1 MSGLP
6 DTPFASRVYEAAGPV
21 FAHDSEN
28 NWAASKL
35 VRALAAPGEE
45 AWDVATRGIML
56 DPDLLPDGWVRWRAI
71 ADGIDPDSAPLGV
84 LRSWIGT
91 GGPWRQRGSVAAMV
105 ERIRLV
111 LTGSKE
117 VRVKH
122 RFDPANPGDD
132 SPGHTLFRTQAS
144 ETPGGPASVVQAA
157 RLAAPAWQLVH
168 AQALTGSAWDEMTG
182 SWADQTGSW
191 EDN

>member
-6 DTPFASRVYEAAGPV
+6 DTPLASRVYDVAGPV
-21 FAHDSEN
+21 FAHDAEN
-28 NWAASKL
+28 GWAASKL
-35 VRALAAPGEE
+35 VQALASPGEE
-45 AWDVATRGIML
+45 AWGVAVGGIML
-56 DPDLLPDGWVRWRAI
+56 DPVALPDGWVRWRAT
-71 ADGIDPDSAPLGV
+71 ADGIDPDSASLDV
-84 LRSWIGT
+84 LRDWIGS

-105 ERIRLV
+105 ERIQMV
-111 LTGSKE
+111 LTGTKE

-144 ETPGGPASVVQAA
+144 ETPGASGSVVQAA
-157 RLAAPAWQLVH
+157 RLAAPAWQIVH

-182 SWADQTGSW
+182 SWADAVGSW